1 MFDID
6 KYKGNYAMHCKTE
19 EEATDFCNYL
29 HKHGRTWGCGD
40 TYNLVTNF
48 GYYRHN
54 TVYCFNSGTYCDLG
68 GINALG
74 YKILKWSD
82 FMNKP
87 FTKSNLKNGDVVLY
101 RNKTVGIVITDL
113 EVIVQPNGYVRL
125 DSIEKDLTNIINHDY
140 DIVSVR
146 RPFGAASCGYK
157 AFEHDAGQLVY
168 EREEVEEMT
177 LEQVCKLLG
186 KNIKIIK

>member
-1 MFDID
+1 MFDINR
-6 KYKGNYAMHCKTE
+6 YQGNYAMHCATE
-19 EEATDFCNYL
+19 EEAKDFCKYL
-29 HKHGRTWGCGD
+29 HEHGRTWRNGTIYIGNTYWFRYEAD
-40 TYNLVTNF
+40 TAYSFNQCEFATANYYKKM
-48 GYYRHN
+48 GY
-54 TVYCFNSGTYCDLG
+54 T
-68 GINALG
+68 
-74 YKILKWSD
+74 ILEWSD

-168 EREEVEEMT
+168 EHEEVEEMT